1 MHYYVLAG
9 ALFGF
14 YCLLMEVFKVER
26 KVLALSPALLCFA
39 FFIGM
44 RDFSIGTDTLT
55 YVEIYKY
62 IPTITEFLG
71 DFSPGFHGERIEWGF
86 FLLLS
91 TLKELSVTPHLVL
104 VFISFLSLMFFAAS
118 FKHLSPNYF
127 LGMFI
132 LTVTNLFLT
141 FEYNIIRQG
150 LATSVVMFA
159 LTRLVEKR
167 YLAYFLLTM
176 LAMSFHVIAIL
187 SLLVFPFRNFKW
199 QPKYLLFVFFAF
211 VGLSF
216 LDVLAAVVFQL
227 RHISIAFWRVFLY
240 LQSSVEELK
249 IMSWMLLSS
258 VLLIFTCIAFV
269 RQIRVNFKY
278 IDFILTFVTI
288 GMFGVLFTH
297 ELSVLSIRLGFLF
310 FAIEPVLI
318 LALLTLIKD
327 EWPKFVILFLLTSLV
342 LMKNIFITAQYLS
355 PYTYF

>member
-9 ALFGF
+9 ILFGF

-26 KVLALSPALLCFA
+26 KVLALAPALLCFS
-39 FFIGM
+39 FFIGL

-62 IPTITEFLG
+62 IPTISEFLV
-71 DFSPGFHGERIEWGF
+71 DLSPGFHGNRIEWGF
-86 FLLLS
+86 FILLS
-91 TLKELSVTPHLVL
+91 TLKELAVPPNLVL
-104 VFISFLSLMFFAAS
+104 VLISFLSLLFFSAA

-127 LGMFI
+127 IGMFI

-159 LTRLVEKR
+159 LTRLVEKK
-167 YLAYFLLTM
+167 YLAYFLLSL
-176 LAMSFHVIAIL
+176 LAISFHVIAIL

-199 QPKYLLFVFFAF
+199 QPKYLIFVFLTFI
-211 VGLSF
+211 GLSS
-216 LDVLAAVVFQL
+216 LDVLATVVFQL
-227 RHISIAFWRVFLY
+227 RHLSIAFWRVFLY
-240 LQSSVEELK
+240 LQNSVEELK

-258 VLLIFTCIAFV
+258 VFLIFLCILFV
-269 RQIRVNFKY
+269 RKIRLNFKH
-278 IDFILTFVTI
+278 IDFLLTFVTI

-310 FAIEPVLI
+310 FAIEPALI
-318 LALLTLIKD
+318 LALLTLLKD